1 LSTTPEREKLKA
13 DVERA
18 RRTLAELKTEVH
30 RVIVG
35 QEHLLDG
42 MLAALLCGGHVL
54 LEGVPGLAKTL
65 CATTVARTLGAAFHR
80 VQFTPD
86 LLPGDL
92 VGSEVFNPRT
102 GEFYT
107 RRGPI
112 FTHVLLADEIN
123 RAPAKVQSALLEAM
137 QERQVTIG
145 GQTFSLE
152 EPFLVIAT
160 QNPIEQEGTY
170 PLPEAQVDRFMLKVK
185 VDYPSRAEESDIVER
200 MACSRPDMAVRP
212 VLSPAQV
219 IELRGVADR
228 IHVDRRIRDYVLD
241 VVLAT
246 RPPRSVELGLNH
258 LIEWGAS
265 PRAAVHLVMAARARA
280 LLGGRDYA
288 IPDDVKAAA
297 PDVLR
302 HRVILTFEAEAEGV
316 HPDAIIERIL
326 AALPV
331 P

>member
-1 LSTTPEREKLKA
+1 VSEPAPQHEPNADAARAREALAALKA
-13 DVERA
+13 
-18 RRTLAELKTEVH
+18 EVH

-35 QEHLLDG
+35 QDALLDG
-42 MLAALLCGGHVL
+42 MLTSLLCGGHVL

-65 CATTVARTLGAAFHR
+65 CATTVSRTLGATFRR

-92 VGSEVFNPRT
+92 LGSEVFNPRT

-145 GQTFSLE
+145 GETFPIE

-160 QNPIEQEGTY
+160 ENPIEQEGTY
-170 PLPEAQVDRFMLKVK
+170 PLPEAQVDRFLLKLK
-185 VDYPSRAEESDIVER
+185 VDYPGADEELEIVDR
-200 MACSRPDMAVRP
+200 MATSQPDLEVSP
-212 VLSPAQV
+212 VLSPQQV
-219 IELRGVADR
+219 LELRAAADGIR
-228 IHVDRRIRDYVLD
+228 VDPKIKQYVLD
-241 VVLAT
+241 LVLCT
-246 RPPRSVELGLNH
+246 RPPRSAELGIEH

-265 PRAAVHLVMAARARA
+265 PRASIYLVMAARARA
-280 LLGGRDYA
+280 LLDGRDYV

-302 HRVILTFEAEAEGV
+302 HRVILSFEAEAEGV
-316 HPDAIIERIL
+316 RSDALIERIL
-326 AALPV
+326 SAVPV